1 MGGGGG
7 KSADTSAQEAELARQ
22 RAETERLEK
31 EAADKEQ
38 ARLDREAKQRQGR
51 AGTLLTGGEGD
62 TSAVPTTK
70 TILGS

>member
-1 MGGGGG
+1 MGGGG
-7 KSADTSAQEAELARQ
+7 KSPDTSAQEAELERQ

-31 EAADKEQ
+31 EAADAEA
-38 ARLDREAKQRQGR
+38 ARKDREARQRAGR

-62 TSAVPTTK
+62 TSTTPVKK